1 MPHESALRIDTCNF
15 PDKKCEERSAPEVYQ
30 QKELTAK
37 HRAYDSAPSKAKKA
51 DIAKATGCQGQ
62 YCFMLLP
69 DHNRPE
75 EAFPDP
81 MHTLKN
87 CVKNIHDLITR
98 RTDSTKVRKAE
109 VELGRFGLSGK

>member
-1 MPHESALRIDTCNF
+1 MIQHHLKQRRLTL
-15 PDKKCEERSAPEVYQ
+15 
-30 QKELTAK
+30 QKQLVAK
-37 HRAYDSAPSKAKKA
+37 GNS
-51 DIAKATGCQGQ
+51 
-62 YCFMLLP
+62 FMLLP

>member
-1 MPHESALRIDTCNF
+1 
-15 PDKKCEERSAPEVYQ
+15 
-30 QKELTAK
+30 
-37 HRAYDSAPSKAKKA
+37 
-51 DIAKATGCQGQ
+51 
-62 YCFMLLP
+62 MLLP

-98 RTDSTKVRKAE
+98 RTDSTKARKAE
-109 VELGRFGLSGK
+109 VELGRFELFGKL